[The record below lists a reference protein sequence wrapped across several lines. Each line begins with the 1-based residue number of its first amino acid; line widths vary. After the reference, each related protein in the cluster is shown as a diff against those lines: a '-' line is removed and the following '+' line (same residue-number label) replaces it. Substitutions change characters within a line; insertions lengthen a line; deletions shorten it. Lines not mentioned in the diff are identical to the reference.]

1 MERFRC
7 RGQSVRELLLAA
19 AISAFALLVA
29 WYRTGHGISPD
40 GEYYLRAAR
49 GLPVPAP
56 YNRRLLPRIVGPRV
70 VTWRILSLLSLLATG
85 PLVWLYT
92 RSLPAIWLFSF
103 LPMFHLNARL
113 PVLMDP
119 PSLAFALGA
128 ALCWQRG
135 WHVPAGALAVAAG
148 GCHERGGTFAA
159 VFAWTPWLLPLG
171 LLLPVALH
179 KAFRA
184 PPDKVW
190 LQSPFTTARA
200 TRDIL
205 DAKRMLLPWGTLPAL
220 LVWLDLRVAVALA
233 VGYGQ
238 NLIAQDD
245 SRLYQWS
252 APVVLALAPLA
263 PHWLIASMCIAQP
276 WFVGVHRSGT

>member
-1 MERFRC
+1 MP
-7 RGQSVRELLLAA
+7 ELLCSL
-19 AISAFALLVA
+19 AISAFALSVA

-49 GLPVPAP
+49 GQPVPAP
-56 YNRRLLPRIVGPRV
+56 YNRRLLPRIVGHRT
-70 VTWRILSLLSLLATG
+70 VTWRIVSLVSLLLTG

-92 RSLPAIWLFSF
+92 HSLAAVWLFSF

-119 PSLAFALGA
+119 PSMAFALGA

-135 WHVPAGALAVAAG
+135 WHIPAGALAIAAG

-159 VFAWTPWLLPLG
+159 VFAWSPLLLLLG
-171 LLLPVALH
+171 LLLPVV
-179 KAFRA
+179 FRNA
-184 PPDKVW
+184 WRGEPDKVW
-190 LQSPFTTARA
+190 LSSPFTTARA

-205 DAKRMLLPWGTLPAL
+205 DARRMLLPWGVFPAL
-220 LVWLDLRVAVALA
+220 LVWLDLRVAVALV
-233 VGYGQ
+233 VGYAQ

-245 SRLYQWS
+245 SRLYQWA
-252 APVVLALAPLA
+252 APAVLTLTPLA
-263 PHWLIASMCIAQP
+263 PHWLIATMCALQP
-276 WFVGVHRSGT
+276 WTLWVHRTGT